1 MYLVSEL
8 AFWAASVFVWCFGV
22 SSVVNMWDR
31 QKRRRHKT
39 IRRLPL

>member
-1 MYLVSEL
+1 MYLASEIVFYL
-8 AFWAASVFVWCFGV
+8 AVVFVWCFGV
-22 SSVVNMWDR
+22 SSVVNMWER